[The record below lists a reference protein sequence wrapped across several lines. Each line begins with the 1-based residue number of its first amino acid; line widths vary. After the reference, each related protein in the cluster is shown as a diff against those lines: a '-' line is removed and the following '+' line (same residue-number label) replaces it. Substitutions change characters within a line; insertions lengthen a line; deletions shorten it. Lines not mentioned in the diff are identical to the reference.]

1 VDGWS
6 RVTGHAGAAPPHL
19 PACYPIYR
27 SFPGIKGIEQK
38 WPYPGSGRVSGH
50 VVHMSNRR
58 LGTRQGDA
66 IADRPS
72 DMGYPQAR
80 CRPRLEDRPTSRVVG
95 TSDVCS
101 NAAVNSDLSCFLYRG
116 TLRWLYLNCQADHHH
131 HHHQV
136 RVASKGRRV
145 VAPPCPR
152 STARLQRS
160 PIGRVELFC
169 SWSSHLFH
177 GRPRAVRRSV
187 E

>member
-1 VDGWS
+1 VLPPPTAPHAIPYTGPFQGSKESSRNGHTRAAAGSLVTWRTCRTAGWEHD
-6 RVTGHAGAAPPHL
+6 RGMQLPTG
-19 PACYPIYR
+19 
-27 SFPGIKGIEQK
+27 
-38 WPYPGSGRVSGH
+38 
-50 VVHMSNRR
+50 
-58 LGTRQGDA
+58 
-66 IADRPS
+66 
-72 DMGYPQAR
+72 PQIWDIH
-80 CRPRLEDRPTSRVVG
+80 RPRLEDRPTSRVVG

-116 TLRWLYLNCQADHHH
+116 RLRWLYLNCQADHHHH

-177 GRPRAVRRSV
+177 GRPGGRRHVRSGGRLSDTLMWS
-187 E
+187 